1 MKDLRS
7 CLYFSSGSLN
17 NCEPELTEI
26 FKMCLKDSCFPDC
39 WKVSSAV
46 PELTSVGERSITNNY
61 CPISLLS
68 VVRKIFETLINYRLV
83 DHREICG
90 LFSDLQYSFRSS
102 RSTED
107 FLTVASDEI
116 DGAFDRP
123 GTTRAYST

>member
-1 MKDLRS
+1 M
-7 CLYFSSGSLN
+7 
-17 NCEPELTEI
+17 
-26 FKMCLKDSCFPDC
+26 
-39 WKVSSAV
+39 V
-46 PELTSVGERSITNNY
+46 PELTSVGQRSTTKNY

-68 VVRKIFETLINYRLV
+68 VVRKIFEKLINYRLV
-83 DHREICG
+83 DHREVCS

-107 FLTVASDEI
+107 LLTVASDEI

>member
-1 MKDLRS
+1 
-7 CLYFSSGSLN
+7 
-17 NCEPELTEI
+17 
-26 FKMCLKDSCFPDC
+26 MCLKDSCFPDC

-46 PELTSVGERSITNNY
+46 SELTSVEERSITNNY

-68 VVRKIFETLINYRLV
+68 VVRK
-83 DHREICG
+83 
-90 LFSDLQYSFRSS
+90 DLQYSFRSS